1 MPIQAITGFFGAQEQ
16 NRAAQEQ
23 ADAINKR
30 NRVARRFTNKNQRQQ
45 FRYDKDSIDIQ
56 RKNIAQEYA
65 FQDAIAQDNY
75 RYQMTI
81 QAFDFAN
88 QMRAF
93 QQSQQTAA
101 QQLDFN
107 RFAQDYAI
115 QDAARWEQEQSISLD
130 FEEKSTM
137 MNFRY
142 NQLGAELSQKQNEAV
157 LQQTRGQGQL
167 NQQSAYVEALKNMGQ
182 AVARGANGVTAE
194 KVAQSSI
201 AEAGLRMSA
210 LIDDVFNAERT
221 FGLSMADINQ
231 KLTQF
236 NDQYYLDRAQ
246 IATSRTSLKNQT
258 QAMVQQAALSKYQA
272 DLNAMANI
280 MLPPLPPVPL
290 PTPRALPRPTLQ
302 DPKKPK
308 PLPKVV
314 EVDAAYTNPWL
325 AGLSGLAEDVKT
337 AVSIAAL

>member
-1 MPIQAITGFFGAQEQ
+1 MPFFLDFIGAQKS
-16 NRAAQEQ
+16 NEQ
-23 ADAINKR
+23 AQKAADAQNKR
-30 NRVARRFTNKNQRQQ
+30 NRVARRFTNKNQRKQ
-45 FRYDKDSIDIQ
+45 FRYDKKSINIQ
-56 RKNIAQEYA
+56 RQNIEQEYA

-157 LQQTRGQGQL
+157 LQQTRGQSQL

-231 KLTQF
+231 KLAQF

-290 PTPRALPRPTLQ
+290 PAPRELPRPTLQ
-302 DPKKPK
+302 NPKKPK
-308 PLPKVV
+308 NLPKVV
-314 EVDAAYTNPWL
+314 DVDAAYTNPWM
-325 AGLSGLAEDVKT
+325 AAATGLVDDLKT
-337 AVSIAAL
+337 AASLGAFG

>member
-1 MPIQAITGFFGAQEQ
+1 MPFFLDFIGAQKQ
-16 NRAAQEQ
+16 NEAAQKA
-23 ADAINKR
+23 ADAQNKR

-45 FRYDKDSIDIQ
+45 FEYDKKSIKTQ
-56 RKNIAQEYA
+56 RKNIEQEYA

-75 RYQMTI
+75 LYQMTI
-81 QAFDFAN
+81 QAFDSAN

-137 MNFRY
+137 LNFRY
-142 NQLGAELSQKQNEAV
+142 NQLGADLVSSKMKQL
-157 LQQTRGQGQL
+157 LQQTRGQSQL
-167 NQQSAYVEALKNMGQ
+167 NQQAAYVEALKNMGQ
-182 AVARGANGVTAE
+182 AVVRGASGVTAE

-231 KLTQF
+231 KLGT
-236 NDQYYLDRAQ
+236 
-246 IATSRTSLKNQT
+246 
-258 QAMVQQAALSKYQA
+258 V
-272 DLNAMANI
+272 
-280 MLPPLPPVPL
+280 
-290 PTPRALPRPTLQ
+290 
-302 DPKKPK
+302 
-308 PLPKVV
+308 
-314 EVDAAYTNPWL
+314 
-325 AGLSGLAEDVKT
+325 
-337 AVSIAAL
+337 

>member
-1 MPIQAITGFFGAQEQ
+1 MSQAIINFFGAQEQ
-16 NRAAQEQ
+16 NRQAKKT
-23 ADAINKR
+23 ADAQNKR
-30 NRVARRFTNKNQRQQ
+30 NRKARKFTNKNQLKQY
-45 FRYDKDSIDIQ
+45 RYDKESIDIQ
-56 RKNIAQEYA
+56 RQNIEQEYS

-93 QQSQQTAA
+93 QKSQQTAA

-107 RFAQDYAI
+107 SFAYDYAL
-115 QDAARWEQEQSISLD
+115 QDAARWEQEQSVALD

-137 MNFRY
+137 LNFRY
-142 NQLGAELSQKQNEAV
+142 NQLGAELSQKQNEVA
-157 LQQTRGQGQL
+157 LQQTRGQNQL
-167 NQQSAYVEALKNMGQ
+167 NQQAAYVEAMKNMGQ
-182 AVARGANGVTAE
+182 AVVKGAAGVTAE

-221 FGLSMADINQ
+221 FGLTMADINQ
-231 KLTQF
+231 KLEQF
-236 NDQYYLDRAQ
+236 NDQYYLDKAQ
-246 IATSRTSLKNQT
+246 IATSRVSLKNQAK
-258 QAMVQQAALSKYQA
+258 AMVNQAALSKYQA
-272 DLNAMANI
+272 DLNAIAGM

-290 PTPRALPRPTLQ
+290 PAPRELPRPTLQ

-308 PLPKVV
+308 KLPKVV

-325 AGLSGLAEDVKT
+325 AGLGGLLDDVKT
-337 AVSIAAL
+337 AASLGAFD

>member
-1 MPIQAITGFFGAQEQ
+1 MPFFLDFIGAQKS
-16 NRAAQEQ
+16 NEQ
-23 ADAINKR
+23 AQKAADAQNKR

-45 FRYDKDSIDIQ
+45 FRYDKKSINIQ
-56 RKNIAQEYA
+56 RQNIAQEYA

-157 LQQTRGQGQL
+157 LQQTRGQSQL

-231 KLTQF
+231 KLAQF

-290 PTPRALPRPTLQ
+290 PAPRELPRPTLQ
-302 DPKKPK
+302 NPKKPK
-308 PLPKVV
+308 NLPKVV
-314 EVDAAYTNPWL
+314 DVDAAYTNPWM
-325 AGLSGLAEDVKT
+325 AAATGLVDDLKT
-337 AVSIAAL
+337 AASLGAFG